1 MKQLLATLLLI
12 LTLFTISACNVADN
26 INENILDIEDNDEDS
41 TNNTNDVNDNTE
53 EPTDSSGDDIII
65 GGGDTTTPDTDDD
78 SDTTDDTTTDDT
90 TTDNTTTD
98 DDTTTDDTEE
108 DNDVKDFTLTFPEY
122 SDKTSI
128 EISMGTNERK
138 QVLIRSTP
146 VQEDEIIE
154 YELISGDGV
163 VKENLILQGE
173 AIADRNY
180 DYLFTM
186 ESNNTLGTDM
196 FELFMTNSK
205 GFSRQVTIQI
215 TVEDQLILYPPT
227 RSIYPIV
234 VNGDEQ
240 NISIQAKNT
249 LGHELLFSIL
259 NLAEINAEKNI
270 RLSVIGGTVFDSGT
284 ENGVEL
290 ILSARG
296 LAVGTADVQI
306 KVLDT
311 ETNSAKYMVFSIES
325 VNRNT
330 EFKSDLYECGESST
344 AGYESTSDANTP
356 TDPDGTYSSDNAIY
370 LRSIYEMNYDTG
382 NTFSKVILFHQT
394 TRQEG
399 VIYPEYG
406 RSYITNIQTGQEIA
420 IVHYAPHLATTS
432 YFIKYYDEDKDSIV
446 CEKRYFP
453 ETGTITVNEL
463 EASLDSYVNTDVQ
476 ISSDGTDITSST
488 DSSGVVPGIP
498 NF

>member
-1 MKQLLATLLLI
+1 VKQLLATLLLI

-249 LGHELLFSIL
+249 LGHELLFY
-259 NLAEINAEKNI
+259 N
-270 RLSVIGGTVFDSGT
+270 
-284 ENGVEL
+284 
-290 ILSARG
+290 
-296 LAVGTADVQI
+296 
-306 KVLDT
+306 
-311 ETNSAKYMVFSIES
+311 
-325 VNRNT
+325 
-330 EFKSDLYECGESST
+330 C
-344 AGYESTSDANTP
+344 
-356 TDPDGTYSSDNAIY
+356 
-370 LRSIYEMNYDTG
+370 SIYSFCCCKN
-382 NTFSKVILFHQT
+382 
-394 TRQEG
+394 
-399 VIYPEYG
+399 
-406 RSYITNIQTGQEIA
+406 
-420 IVHYAPHLATTS
+420 HY
-432 YFIKYYDEDKDSIV
+432 
-446 CEKRYFP
+446 
-453 ETGTITVNEL
+453 TV
-463 EASLDSYVNTDVQ
+463 
-476 ISSDGTDITSST
+476 
-488 DSSGVVPGIP
+488 
-498 NF
+498 